1 MRRFTLLV
9 LSLVLTFTLLAV
21 SAPTSEAVPY
31 PSHQSTATKLEIGGI
46 FDQIDS
52 LLSSFNQIDSLL
64 NNFTTDLNSLIPQQT
79 TPPSVNITSV
89 KTVNTGKSSTTPQ
102 VIVTVKNGKVALDG
116 VRIDVVY
123 KNSAGANVLSNS
135 TVLALKADETRSITF
150 KPQSLPAGSYG
161 VGVTVYKN
169 GTDPSNKATPP
180 YDLKENAATLTIA
193 GAGTAG
199 DEGIQISS
207 VGGILSQ
214 LSPWV
219 YFIIVMT
226 GLITVALFFVF
237 WQNRSGE
244 DRFGDDHFKGDDY
257 VVGDSNMSN
266 PAALRSAPP
275 KAEYLADRGVI
286 SKPRRSRKIEVTAP
300 EGASEEGDTNENPPR
315 ST

>member
-1 MRRFTLLV
+1 M
-9 LSLVLTFTLLAV
+9 TFTLLAI
-21 SAPTSEAVPY
+21 SAPPSEAVPF
-31 PSHQSTATKLEIGGI
+31 PSHQSTATNLEIGGI

-52 LLSSFNQIDSLL
+52 LLSSLDQIDSLL

-102 VIVTVKNGKVALDG
+102 VIVTVKNGKAVLDG

-123 KNSAGANVLSNS
+123 KNSAGAKALSNS
-135 TVLALKADETRSITF
+135 TVLALKAEETRSITF
-150 KPQSLPAGSYG
+150 KPQSLPAGSYV
-161 VGVTVYKN
+161 VGVTVYKS
-169 GTDPSNKATPP
+169 GTDPSNKASPP
-180 YDLKENAATLTIA
+180 YDLKENAATLIIA

-214 LSPWV
+214 LSPWI

-226 GLITVALFFVF
+226 GLISVALFFVF
-237 WQNRSGE
+237 WQNKSGE

-257 VVGDSNMSN
+257 VAGDSIRN
-266 PAALRSAPP
+266 PAALRSASP
-275 KAEYLADRGVI
+275 KADNSSERRII

-300 EGASEEGDTNENPPR
+300 DGASEESDTNENPPR

>member
-1 MRRFTLLV
+1 MRRFALLV
-9 LSLVLTFTLLAV
+9 ISLVLTFTLLAT
-21 SAPTSEAVPY
+21 SAPPSEAVPF
-31 PSHQSTATKLEIGGI
+31 PSHQSTATKLEIGGV

-52 LLSSFNQIDSLL
+52 LLSSLDQIDSLL

-89 KTVNTGKSSTTPQ
+89 KTVNTGTSSTTPQ

-116 VRIDVVY
+116 VRIDVLY

-161 VGVTVYKN
+161 IGVTVYKN

-199 DEGIQISS
+199 DEGIQVSS
-207 VGGILSQ
+207 VGDILSQ
-214 LSPWV
+214 LSPWI

-244 DRFGDDHFKGDDY
+244 DRFGGDHFKGDDY
-257 VVGDSNMSN
+257 IAGDSIKN
-266 PAALRSAPP
+266 PAALRSASP
-275 KAEYLADRGVI
+275 KAEYSSERGAI
-286 SKPRRSRKIEVTAP
+286 AKPRRSRKIEVTQS